1 MALNKTYNDN
11 DRSHSTINI
20 KDTFK
25 SDLHKNNNNINND
38 SSRKTIYEL
47 IYNELKTKNDNN
59 RVEKG
64 GAGDGNVPTVV
75 IILI

>member
-1 MALNKTYNDN
+1 MIMIDPILQLY
-11 DRSHSTINI
+11 

-25 SDLHKNNNNINND
+25 SDLHKNNNNNND

-47 IYNELKTKNDNN
+47 IYNELKTKMTTTGLKK
-59 RVEKG
+59 VVLVM
-64 GAGDGNVPTVV
+64 GNVPTVV